1 MNDEVE
7 IGGYMDVEKIIF
19 ATYRGDVPEGPA
31 LQIGN
36 EMVKAQAAVS
46 ELFIVIADQQIMCRG
61 NVADYMWKK
70 FNDLKME
77 QASGNDPYGYALKSG
92 LDDRDGAG

>member
-7 IGGYMDVEKIIF
+7 IGGFMDVEKIIF

-36 EMVKAQAAVS
+36 ERVKAQAAVS
-46 ELFIVIADQQIMCRG
+46 ELFIVIGDQQIMCRG

-70 FNDLKME
+70 FNDLKMDKANRVE
-77 QASGNDPYGYALKSG
+77 AAEKAMLENL
-92 LDDRDGAG
+92 